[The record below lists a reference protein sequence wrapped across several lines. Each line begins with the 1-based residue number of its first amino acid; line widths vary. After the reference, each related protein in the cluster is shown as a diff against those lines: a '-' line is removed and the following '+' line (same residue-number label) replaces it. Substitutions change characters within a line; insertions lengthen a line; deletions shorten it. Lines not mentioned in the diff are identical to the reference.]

1 MLEGSPMESHHN
13 GGFQTWPA
21 FQLINIINLLFNI
34 NIMIII
40 LSIKEVLWRA
50 ITIEDSRLGLPLYSP
65 AIINFGP
72 WENILR
78 EEEPDGYFTKKKTRG
93 RYRIP

>member
-1 MLEGSPMESHHN
+1 MESHHN

-34 NIMIII
+34 NIIIIIIMIII

-78 EEEPDGYFTKKKTRG
+78 EEESDGNLT
-93 RYRIP
+93 

>member
-1 MLEGSPMESHHN
+1 MESHHN

-78 EEEPDGYFTKKKTRG
+78 GEDPDGYLT
-93 RYRIP
+93 

>member
-78 EEEPDGYFTKKKTRG
+78 EEDPDGYLT
-93 RYRIP
+93 

>member
-34 NIMIII
+34 NIIIMIII
-40 LSIKEVLWRA
+40 LRIKEVLWRA

-78 EEEPDGYFTKKKTRG
+78 GEEPDSYFT
-93 RYRIP
+93 

>member
-1 MLEGSPMESHHN
+1 MESHHN

-72 WENILR
+72 WENILT
-78 EEEPDGYFTKKKTRG
+78 EEEPDGYFT
-93 RYRIP
+93 

>member
-1 MLEGSPMESHHN
+1 MEGHHN

-78 EEEPDGYFTKKKTRG
+78 EEDPDGYLT
-93 RYRIP
+93 

>member
-34 NIMIII
+34 NIIITIIMIII

-78 EEEPDGYFTKKKTRG
+78 GEEPDGYFT
-93 RYRIP
+93 

>member
-1 MLEGSPMESHHN
+1 MESHHN

-34 NIMIII
+34 NIIIIITMIII

-50 ITIEDSRLGLPLYSP
+50 ITIEDSRLGLTLYSP

-78 EEEPDGYFTKKKTRG
+78 GEEPDGYFT
-93 RYRIP
+93 

>member
-1 MLEGSPMESHHN
+1 MESHHN
-13 GGFQTWPA
+13 GGFQTCLPA

-34 NIMIII
+34 NIIMIIMIII
-40 LSIKEVLWRA
+40 LRIKEVLWRA

-78 EEEPDGYFTKKKTRG
+78 EEEPDGYFT
-93 RYRIP
+93 

>member
-1 MLEGSPMESHHN
+1 MESHHN

-78 EEEPDGYFTKKKTRG
+78 EEDPDGYLT
-93 RYRIP
+93 

>member
-40 LSIKEVLWRA
+40 LRIKEVLWRA

-78 EEEPDGYFTKKKTRG
+78 EEEPDGYFT
-93 RYRIP
+93 

>member
-1 MLEGSPMESHHN
+1 MESHHN

-21 FQLINIINLLFNI
+21 FQLINLFFNI
-34 NIMIII
+34 NIIITIIMIII

-78 EEEPDGYFTKKKTRG
+78 EEELDGYFT
-93 RYRIP
+93 